1 MPPVHQPE
9 SGRSAD
15 GCQAPWAFLV
25 LVLAS
30 TRTRVGGSGPYPV
43 VTVGKVPPI
52 VGQPLL
58 AGVTPQAAR
67 HRLGLPCTMG
77 IYLKTGADAYTAY
90 GPSGGP

>member
-1 MPPVHQPE
+1 VQ
-9 SGRSAD
+9 
-15 GCQAPWAFLV
+15 
-25 LVLAS
+25 VLAFPEPEL
-30 TRTRVGGSGPYPV
+30 TAPGPYPV

-52 VGQPLL
+52 VAQPLL
-58 AGVTPQAAR
+58 AAMTPQAAR